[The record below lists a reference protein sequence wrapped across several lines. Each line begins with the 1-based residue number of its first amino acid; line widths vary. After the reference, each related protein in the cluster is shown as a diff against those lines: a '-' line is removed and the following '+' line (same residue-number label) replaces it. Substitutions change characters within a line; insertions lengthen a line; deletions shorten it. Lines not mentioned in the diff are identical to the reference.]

1 MSESLALAQALIR
14 RRSVSPDDAGCM
26 DLIAGRLEPVGFKIE
41 WLDRADTRNIWLR
54 RGKRAPLF
62 VFLGHTDVV
71 PPGPESGWASP
82 PFDPQLREGRLYGRG
97 AADMKSSIA
106 AFVTACER
114 LIQQHP
120 DHDGSIAVL
129 LTSDEE
135 GPATNGTVK
144 VVETLEAW
152 QEKIDWCLVGEPS
165 SRHRLGDTIRIGR
178 RGSLYAQMVITGI
191 QGHVAYPELAD
202 NPIHRF
208 APSLHALT
216 QEKWDEGNEHFP
228 PTSLQISNIHAG
240 TGAEN
245 IIPGSVDVQF
255 NLRFSS
261 EIDDISIKE
270 RVHGLLDR
278 HGLKYEI
285 EWRLSGNPFLTK
297 EAELLG
303 AAQSALLE
311 VIGQPAQLDTGGG
324 TSDGRFVAP
333 TGAQVIELGP
343 INETIHK
350 VNECVNVADIDAL
363 SRLYERLL
371 FNLLVARG

>member
-1 MSESLALAQALIR
+1 MSESLELAQALIR

-26 DLIAGRLEPVGFKIE
+26 DLIAGRMQPLGFGSE

-54 RGKRAPLF
+54 RGERAPLF

-71 PPGPESGWASP
+71 PPGPESDWASP
-82 PFDPQLREGRLYGRG
+82 PFEPQIRDGLLHGRG

-135 GPATNGTVK
+135 GPATNGTAK

-178 RGSLYAQMVITGI
+178 RGSLCARMVITGI

>member
-1 MSESLALAQALIR
+1 MSESLELAQALIR
-14 RRSVSPDDAGCM
+14 CRSVSPDDAGCM
-26 DLIAGRLEPVGFKIE
+26 DLVAGRLAPLGFDSE

-54 RGKRAPLF
+54 RGERAPLF

-71 PPGPESGWASP
+71 PPGPENDWASP
-82 PFDPQLREGRLYGRG
+82 PFEPQIRDGLLYGRG

-114 LIQQHP
+114 FLRQHP

-144 VVETLEAW
+144 VVETLEAR

-178 RGSLYAQMVITGI
+178 RGSLCARMVISGI
-191 QGHVAYPELAD
+191 QGHVAYPDLAD

-208 APSLHALT
+208 APALHALT

-228 PTSLQISNIHAG
+228 PTSLQISNINAG

-261 EIDDISIKE
+261 EIDDLSIKE
-270 RVHGLLDR
+270 RIHGLLDR
-278 HGLKYEI
+278 HALEYEI
-285 EWRLSGNPFLTK
+285 EWRLSGNPFLTR
-297 EAELLG
+297 ETELLD
-303 AAQSALLE
+303 AAQSALTA
-311 VIGQPAQLDTGGG
+311 ITGQPAQLDTGGG

-343 INETIHK
+343 INESIHK
-350 VNECVNVADIDAL
+350 IDECVSVADIDTL
-363 SRLYERLL
+363 SRLYERVL
-371 FNLLVARG
+371 FNLLAAGE